1 MSDDATTTTTT
12 TIGELAWHAR
22 RKAWTSAAKEKI
34 TLQNTRA
41 EETNTWLNERLD
53 DQKHLLSCYDHL
65 IVRRKESNQ
74 PLPLKFAVKVIV
86 QGWKRDGTW
95 PEGMEA
101 PPVSADPND
110 F

>member
-74 PLPLKFAVKVIV
+74 PLPLKFAVSLLYLLLLLFN
-86 QGWKRDGTW
+86 RT
-95 PEGMEA
+95 
-101 PPVSADPND
+101 SN
-110 F
+110 